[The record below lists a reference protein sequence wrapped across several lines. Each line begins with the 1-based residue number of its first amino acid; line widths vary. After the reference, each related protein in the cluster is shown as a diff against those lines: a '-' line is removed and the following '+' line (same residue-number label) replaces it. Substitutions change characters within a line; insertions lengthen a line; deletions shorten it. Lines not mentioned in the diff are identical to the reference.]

1 MMSKPMKTLELH
13 NPMIKVLII
22 RDEQWVAWV
31 VQQCAVVNIVKN
43 KIMIMSCCYAVND
56 YQICT
61 KSTLRSSILGL
72 LHRQLSRDR
81 NLALLI

>member
-1 MMSKPMKTLELH
+1 
-13 NPMIKVLII
+13 
-22 RDEQWVAWV
+22 
-31 VQQCAVVNIVKN
+31 
-43 KIMIMSCCYAVND
+43 MIMSCCYAVND

-72 LHRQLSRDR
+72 LHRQLLRDR